1 MYGVEDCVVLVGGWA
16 TNVTTIGHLFGRK
29 DLILHDSLIHNSV
42 LQGAL
47 LSGARRLPFP
57 HNDWQALDQIL
68 RKERGGYERVL
79 VVIEGIYSMDG
90 DCPDLPRFIE
100 VKRRHKTFLMVD
112 EAHSLGVLGR
122 TGAGLREHFGVDGR
136 DVDIW
141 MGTLSKTLASCGGYI
156 AGEHALVEYLKYSAP
171 GFLYSVGMPPPAA
184 AAALAALRVMRS
196 EPERVA
202 RLQERGRRFLEL
214 ARGRGLNTGH
224 SAGFSVVP
232 VIVGSSI
239 KAARL
244 SNALFERGINVQPII
259 YPAVEEKA
267 ARLRFFLSCSHSD
280 AQLRD
285 TADAVAEELGRL
297 GRKGAALR
305 PV

>member
-1 MYGVEDCVVLVGGWA
+1 
-16 TNVTTIGHLFGRK
+16 
-29 DLILHDSLIHNSV
+29 
-42 LQGAL
+42 
-47 LSGARRLPFP
+47 
-57 HNDWQALDQIL
+57 
-68 RKERGGYERVL
+68 
-79 VVIEGIYSMDG
+79 
-90 DCPDLPRFIE
+90 
-100 VKRRHKTFLMVD
+100 MVD

-122 TGAGLREHFGVDGR
+122 TGAGLREHFGVDGT

-214 ARGRGLNTGH
+214 ARSRGLNTGH

-285 TADAVAEELGRL
+285 TVDAVAEELARL
-297 GRKGAALR
+297 GRKGASLR